1 MFNWKFGATVDI
13 LSPRLSGP
21 RIVSF
26 SQTFGHS
33 DMASSCPTF
42 VPWKMKCS
50 CYEKSTCI
58 CGREEYYEIAGPT
71 SHQKFRSNCCDV
83 LHHRFNFATCG
94 GGVQNRIGV
103 FNKINETVYEFV
115 ACKEE
120 RLSYFI
126 YLDTSRR
133 SSHRW
138 TMGPNL
144 DERDRLQHTPQSFA
158 LCPNNVVSW
167 FSICTNNMKILFS
180 HNLVGF
186 EIRGQNFCELFES

>member
-1 MFNWKFGATVDI
+1 MLLLREVNMHLRPRRI
-13 LSPRLSGP
+13 LRN
-21 RIVSF
+21 R
-26 SQTFGHS
+26 
-33 DMASSCPTF
+33 
-42 VPWKMKCS
+42 
-50 CYEKSTCI
+50 
-58 CGREEYYEIAGPT
+58 
-71 SHQKFRSNCCDV
+71 RSNIAPEISKQ
-83 LHHRFNFATCG
+83 LLRRAPPPLQLRTCG

-186 EIRGQNFCELFES
+186 EIHGQNFCKLFES